1 MKLYTTI
8 AARMR
13 ARGERGDVPGWVMIT
28 VMTIV
33 IASALMVTFQDRVTG
48 FLDEALGQMQ
58 L

>member
-1 MKLYTTI
+1 MRQLT
-8 AARMR
+8 RLRGRLR
-13 ARGERGDVPGWVMIT
+13 ARGERGDIPGWVMIT

-48 FLDEALGQMQ
+48 FLDEALSQMK